1 MALSTREKS
10 TFDFKSYFE
19 ESRTLVDRKLDE
31 LLAPSEPELLWK
43 SMRYSVLS
51 SGKRIRAVLCLAAA
65 STVSRSQPISV
76 EVLKMVLPCACSI
89 EMIHAMSL
97 IHDDLPCLD
106 NDDLR
111 RGQPTNHVVFGEAVA
126 LLAGDAL
133 LMQAVKTLL
142 ASTDKSVDREVLI
155 DVVERL
161 VDATGAGGM
170 VGGQIFDLIYT
181 GNADL
186 KHIDKDG
193 LSGSCQQSDAERN
206 PKTGVIDL
214 EVVEKIHR
222 GKTAA
227 LITFSL
233 WSGARLVG
241 ASPVQLAGME
251 RFGGIVGLAFQ
262 IADDLLDVTGDSKT
276 LGKTPGKDQAADK
289 ATWIRLFGVDG
300 ARQKLEELKEEGRKV
315 LKECDLMPADF
326 DALPGLLDFAIQ
338 RTH

>member
-10 TFDFKSYFE
+10 TFDFKSFFE
-19 ESRTLVDRKLDE
+19 ESRALVDQKLDD

-76 EVLKMVLPCACSI
+76 EVLNKVLPCACSI

-133 LMQAVKTLL
+133 LMQAVKTILG
-142 ASTDKSVDREVLI
+142 STDKSVDREVLV
-155 DVVERL
+155 DVVEKL

-181 GNADL
+181 GNTDI

-193 LSGSCQQSDAERN
+193 LSGSNIEKS
-206 PKTGVIDL
+206 KVIDL

-233 WSGARLVG
+233 WSGARLAG
-241 ASPVQLAGME
+241 ASPVQLGGME

-276 LGKTPGKDQAADK
+276 LGKTPGKDEAADK
-289 ATWIRLFGVDG
+289 ATWVRLFGVDG
-300 ARQKLEELKEEGRKV
+300 ARRKLEELKEEGRAV

>member
-1 MALSTREKS
+1 MSTREKS
-10 TFDFKSYFE
+10 TFDFKSFFE
-19 ESRTLVDRKLDE
+19 ESRALVDQKLDE

-65 STVSRSQPISV
+65 STVSRAQPISV
-76 EVLKMVLPCACSI
+76 EVLNKVLPCACSI

-142 ASTDKSVDREVLI
+142 SSTDKSVDREVLI
-155 DVVERL
+155 DVVEKL

-181 GNADL
+181 GNADI

-193 LSGSCQQSDAERN
+193 LSGSQSEE
-206 PKTGVIDL
+206 KSEEVIDL

-233 WSGARLVG
+233 WSGARLAG
-241 ASPVQLAGME
+241 ATPVQLRGME
-251 RFGGIVGLAFQ
+251 RFGGIMGLAFQ

-276 LGKTPGKDQAADK
+276 LGKTPGKDEAADK
-289 ATWIRLFGVDG
+289 ATWVRLFGVDG
-300 ARQKLEELKEEGRKV
+300 AREKLEALKTEGREV
-315 LKECDLMPADF
+315 LKECDLMHSDF

>member
-10 TFDFKSYFE
+10 TFDFKSFFE

-65 STVSRSQPISV
+65 STVSKSQPISV
-76 EVLKMVLPCACSI
+76 EVLKKVLPCACSI

-142 ASTDKSVDREVLI
+142 GFTDKSVEREVLF

-161 VDATGAGGM
+161 ADATGAGGM

-181 GNADL
+181 GNTDI

-193 LSGSCQQSDAERN
+193 FSGSSLESNPERN
-206 PKTGVIDL
+206 QKRVIDL

-233 WSGARLVG
+233 WSGARLAG
-241 ASPVQLAGME
+241 ASPVQLSGME

-276 LGKTPGKDQAADK
+276 LGKTPGKDEAADK
-289 ATWIRLFGVDG
+289 ATWVRLFGVDG
-300 ARQKLEELKEEGRKV
+300 ARKKLEELKEEGRKV